1 MVYKKSI
8 NSCHSFL
15 GPIICLVQQKHRI
28 IIMRIQSKV
37 PKKIIKAEKD
47 GDGKK
52 VIMLRLF

>member
-1 MVYKKSI
+1 
-8 NSCHSFL
+8 
-15 GPIICLVQQKHRI
+15 
-28 IIMRIQSKV
+28 MRIQSKV